1 MKAIK
6 LIFIMGC
13 LFYSAIGTTQ
23 EKNYDQVKTQGE
35 ENSSKTSTRNLT
47 LTPVLINPASTTVE
61 KTFHSRIPSTNIVD
75 NDSLRKETFLSLEPI
90 TNQSA
95 LTYKP
100 SIDSIT
106 NSKLKSNKSVIL
118 NAVLISPDE

>member
-6 LIFIMGC
+6 LIFIISC
-13 LFYSAIGTTQ
+13 LFYSAIGITQ
-23 EKNYDQVKTQGE
+23 EKNYDQVNNQSE

-47 LTPVLINPASTTVE
+47 LTPVLINPAATTVE
-61 KTFHSRIPSTNIVD
+61 KTFHSRISSSNIVD

-90 TNQSA
+90 TNQST
-95 LTYKP
+95 LTYKR
-100 SIDSIT
+100 SIDSIK
-106 NSKLKSNKSVIL
+106 NSNLKSNKSVIL